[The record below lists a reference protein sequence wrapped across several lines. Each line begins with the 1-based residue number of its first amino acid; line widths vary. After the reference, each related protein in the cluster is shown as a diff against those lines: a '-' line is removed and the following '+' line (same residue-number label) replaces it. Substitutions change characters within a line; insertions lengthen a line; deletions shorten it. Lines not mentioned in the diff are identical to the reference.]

1 LEGLKNTLEIQAS
14 FDPKAANAKVDDF
27 VDVRF
32 VDELR
37 NTGFIDSLYNR
48 ERAK

>member
-14 FDPKAANAKVDDF
+14 IDPKASKAKVDDF
-27 VDVRF
+27 VDTRF

-37 NTGFIDSLYNR
+37 KTGFIDLLYNR
-48 ERAK
+48 ERTR